1 MPRTMKPPTQI
12 RTTAYIASVESGE
25 EATVHSA
32 EVILDSWKQIAMFL
46 NRDVRTVQ
54 RWEKLEGLPV
64 HRHRHQ
70 KRCTVSAIQK
80 EVQRW
85 QKSRNDTRIRVP
97 RLGERTLIRETGSP
111 GKPDCTSQLFALFEL
126 WLSLMVSESN
136 REEIRRLAVGQ
147 GNPRKSGEDVPLS
160 IAWIS
165 P

>member
-1 MPRTMKPPTQI
+1 MKSPTQI
-12 RTTAYIASVESGE
+12 RTTAYIAPFESGE
-25 EATVHSA
+25 ETAIHSA
-32 EVILDSWKQIAMFL
+32 EVILDSWKQIALFL
-46 NRDVRTVQ
+46 NRNVRTVQ

-80 EVQRW
+80 AVQLW
-85 QKSRNDTRIRVP
+85 QKSRNDARIPVP
-97 RLGERTLIRETGSP
+97 RPAERTPIRETGSP

-126 WLSLMVSESN
+126 WLSIMVSESN
-136 REEIRRLAVGQ
+136 REEIRSLAVRQ
-147 GNPRKSGEDVPLS
+147 GNPRKPGEDVPSS